1 MGQREK
7 EQARRRKGRVSPI
20 GSYTGFPPVNTQQF
34 IQPRQSGNNALDARG
49 FVKTDISDIDE
60 QARQREPSFVD
71 QLNAGVKT
79 YEGIN
84 KAYKGG
90 QNAAKWFEKT
100 DFGQYVPDGVRDLF
114 SGGSEPAGL
123 LNSPDPSTVVNPG
136 ATAAPF
142 NPDVGG
148 PSAGDANMYL
158 WGDNTPQG
166 AYNHGAVAGVQG
178 QSTVNPNANS
188 LFADTP
194 VLNDSVGSGAGTGYG
209 GLTSTAAPTGGG
221 GAGVGAAAQNNA
233 LGKASNL
240 QVGDQAFSNFL
251 SGGKTAL
258 SGLLGQG
265 GGDALAGTY
274 SAASGGTQL
283 ANASATTAGNAAIA
297 STGMAANVGGKAAEE
312 ATKKAAEEAAKSAGG
327 SAMGN
332 AAPFV
337 SGAFQAYQAHE
348 AFKRGD
354 YVNGTI
360 DTIQVGL
367 GFIPGVNLVNI
378 PIDILQFAFS

>member
-20 GSYTGFPPVNTQQF
+20 GSYTGFPDVNTKQF
-34 IQPRQSGNNALDARG
+34 TQPRQSGNNSLDARG
-49 FVKTDISDIDE
+49 FVKTDIREVDE

-71 QLNAGVKT
+71 QLESTVNTYKGVK
-79 YEGIN
+79 
-84 KAYKGG
+84 KAYKDG
-90 QNAAKWFEKT
+90 QSAAKWFREK
-100 DFGQYVPDGVRDLF
+100 DLF
-114 SGGSEPAGL
+114 GGGSEPAGL

-148 PSAGDANMYL
+148 PSAGDANMGL
-158 WGDNTPQG
+158 WADNPPQG
-166 AYNHGAVAGVQG
+166 AYDHGAVAGVQG
-178 QSTVNPNANS
+178 QSMVNPDQNP

-209 GLTSTAAPTGGG
+209 GLTSTPPPNDPGMI
-221 GAGVGAAAQNNA
+221 AAATQNNA

-274 SAASGGTQL
+274 SAASGGAEL
-283 ANASATTAGNAAIA
+283 AGNAATEAGTQAIA
-297 STGMAANVGGKAAEE
+297 NTGMQAGVEAGAEAGATIAAESS
-312 ATKKAAEEAAKSAGG
+312 AELAKEGAGN
-327 SAMGN
+327 MLGN

-337 SGAFQAYQAHE
+337 SGAIQAYQAHE
-348 AFKRGD
+348 SFKRGD
-354 YVNGTI
+354 YVNGSI
-360 DTIQVGL
+360 DTIQVGI
-367 GFIPGVNLVNI
+367 GFIPIPGISLLNI
-378 PIDILQFAFS
+378 PIDLMQSIFS